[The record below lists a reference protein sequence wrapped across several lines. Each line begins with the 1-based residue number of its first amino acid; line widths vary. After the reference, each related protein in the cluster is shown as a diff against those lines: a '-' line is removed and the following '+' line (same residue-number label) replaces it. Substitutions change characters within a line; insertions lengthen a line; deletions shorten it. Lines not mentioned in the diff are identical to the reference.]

1 VKVIA
6 ALDWGDRAVQ
16 KVGEAQYSLAG
27 FTDAV
32 GYSQYVQLPP
42 DVENNTSSD
51 QLHPITE
58 PSKGFIEKPSFV
70 SVHEYAR
77 RCFFPSPESRN
88 STLIPSLR
96 ASSAHAA
103 QTFISMI

>member
-51 QLHPITE
+51 QLHPMSE

-77 RCFFPSPESRN
+77 RRFFSPESRN
-88 STLIPSLR
+88 STLIPSLK